1 MAESLLARTNLNLLW
16 TICLT
21 SYVYLP
27 LNSRGIFVLRQVALV
42 ALIKRGVCVCMYKYI
57 HVCFGQVCLL
67 LYLRS
72 QLCIWAYVLIPA
84 AYVF

>member
-42 ALIKRGVCVCMYKYI
+42 ALIKRGVCVCMYI

-72 QLCIWAYVLIPA
+72 QHCIWAYVQVLIPA
-84 AYVF
+84 VYVF